1 MNRRIGI
8 IDADLLDGGTRHPNL
23 VCLKLAGYYN
33 NVLGD
38 KAELIEDYKELDSGG
53 AKEYD
58 HIFLA
63 RVFDFTSIPD
73 GVLLYPNLTW
83 GGKLDSKKGLRS
95 SRVVQ
100 SALIPLKNLDLCGRS
115 RMKWNMLCQTII
127 CMIRISSIK

>member
-1 MNRRIGI
+1 MKRIGI

-33 NVLGD
+33 NVLGE
-38 KAELIEDYKELDSGG
+38 KAELIEDYKELDNGG

-73 GVLLYPNLTW
+73 GVLLYPNLSW
-83 GGKLDSKKGLRS
+83 GGTGFPEGFKKFEGSTDIKDLEKAGFMR
-95 SRVVQ
+95 
-100 SALIPLKNLDLCGRS
+100 ALPV
-115 RMKWNMLCQTII
+115 
-127 CMIRISSIK
+127 

>member
-1 MNRRIGI
+1 MKRIGI

-33 NVLGD
+33 NVLGE
-38 KAELIEDYKELDSGG
+38 KAELIEDYKELDNGG

-73 GVLLYPNLTW
+73 GVLLYPNLSW
-83 GGKLDSKKGLRS
+83 GRD
-95 SRVVQ
+95 
-100 SALIPLKNLDLCGRS
+100 
-115 RMKWNMLCQTII
+115 
-127 CMIRISSIK
+127 RISRGVQEIRGQYDRHQRLRESGLYAGAPV